1 MSDTSRETSP
11 ETFREQL
18 QDMLNGI
25 SYVRRHDMIVED
37 VGDVVRVRMPTSPDN
52 ANITGTLH
60 ASALFCVAETA
71 AGVAAWCIKRDPDTM
86 VLVRDVEVR
95 YPRPGNGEV
104 VAAARV
110 GAVGGGDATVAVTVT
125 DRANETVLGATFTY
139 AIRRA
144 SGSPRTPRA

>member
-1 MSDTSRETSP
+1 MSETMHETLREK
-11 ETFREQL
+11 L
-18 QDMLNGI
+18 QGMLDGI

-37 VGDVVRVRMPTSPDN
+37 VGAVVRVRMPANPNN

-71 AGVAAWCIKRDPDTM
+71 AGVAAWCIESDQDTM

-104 VAAARV
+104 VANGFV
-110 GAVGGGDATVAVTVT
+110 TGVHDGDATVAVTVT
-125 DRANETVLGATFTY
+125 DGDEETVLSATFTY

-144 SGSPRTPRA
+144 SGSPGTPRT